1 MEEISELQDDLP
13 INVLSELISSVS
25 QHNLNLLEA
34 NNFTKA
40 VKAKRAFD

>member
-13 INVLSELISSVS
+13 VNVLSELISSVS

-40 VKAKRAFD
+40 VKAKRALD